1 MSETTTT
8 TDAAPS
14 NDGRPTLEMVG
25 QADSS
30 EATGGGCCGGAC
42 CAV

>member
-1 MSETTTT
+1 MSETTT

-14 NDGRPTLEMVG
+14 IDGRPTLEMVG
-25 QADSS
+25 QAA
-30 EATGGGCCGGAC
+30 EATGGCCGGSC

>member
-8 TDAAPS
+8 TDAAPTA
-14 NDGRPTLEMVG
+14 DGRPTLEMVG
-25 QADSS
+25 QAAAT
-30 EATGGGCCGGAC
+30 EATGGCCGGAC

>member
-8 TDAAPS
+8 ATDAAPAA
-14 NDGRPTLEMVG
+14 DGRAILEMVG
-25 QADSS
+25 QPA
-30 EATGGGCCGGAC
+30 ETTGGCCGGAC